1 MKKSIL
7 SFLAFA
13 LLGSLYAQS
22 QDAAVQQAVAETVS
36 LYQLDRQQAAELQK
50 IQERRFRNLAE
61 IETLRDSDPTLYAQK
76 KHSIR
81 EMTLAT
87 TRRLLHEA
95 QLPVY
100 YEQLS
105 ERRKQE
111 AELKARLKT
120 EGATPEEIQL
130 AIWSLE

>member
-13 LLGSLYAQS
+13 LLGGLYAQS
-22 QDAAVQQAVAETVS
+22 QDAAVQQAVAEAVS
-36 LYQLDRQQAAELQK
+36 LYQLDRQQAAGVQE

-61 IETLRDSDPTLYAQK
+61 IEVLRDSDPTLYAQK

-87 TRRLLHEA
+87 TRRLLNEA
-95 QLPVY
+95 QLPIY

-111 AELKARLKT
+111 AALKARLKT